1 MLFVAMT
8 SSMKVASAHSY
19 FRLGPSQR
27 FCGNQVIYLI
37 QSSNSSESES
47 RLWARA
53 EELKDRDGG
62 NQFSARC
69 SLQIDDRVSSLVND
83 HLGFVSET
91 EIKKSEISR
100 PTVVERSKA
109 SVFRLRSW
117 MMRSRVRNP
126 VSTSQTSSFGS
137 GTAREKSS
145 SSSRKNEKPF
155 V

>member
-1 MLFVAMT
+1 MQEKKKKAKDYTFTLLA
-8 SSMKVASAHSY
+8 K
-19 FRLGPSQR
+19 
-27 FCGNQVIYLI
+27 VIYLV

-91 EIKKSEISR
+91 EIKSKISR

-137 GTAREKSS
+137 GTAREKLSS
-145 SSSRKNEKPF
+145 SSSRKNEKAF

>member
-1 MLFVAMT
+1 MMFQIFLGAIGFMT

-91 EIKKSEISR
+91 EINKSEIRVISR
-100 PTVVERSKA
+100 PTVVERSK
-109 SVFRLRSW
+109 S
-117 MMRSRVRNP
+117 
-126 VSTSQTSSFGS
+126 ST
-137 GTAREKSS
+137 
-145 SSSRKNEKPF
+145 
-155 V
+155 